1 MLFVGDCPS
10 SDIAFQVAADEA
22 MLVACEEGILAPH
35 TSILRVW
42 RQRSWAVVLGASG
55 KVAEDVNLAACR
67 QRGVTIARRS
77 SGGGTVLLG
86 PGTLCVSWVRPLND
100 FPSALRDVRLL
111 QVTMLEELAAAI
123 RHLQP
128 RLEVV
133 ASGDWA
139 IGGRKC
145 AGSAQRRMK
154 SHVLVHVSILNRTPL
169 EEVSRFL
176 AEPARRP
183 DYRAERTHDDF
194 LKNLDLDPPRLIDAF
209 SSLSCISEAT
219 FSLPANLMQL
229 ADRLADE
236 RFRLAEWTFRF

>member
-1 MLFVGDCPS
+1 MLFVVDSPS
-10 SDIAFQVAADEA
+10 SDIAFQIAADEA
-22 MLVACEEGILAPH
+22 MLVACEEGILNPH
-35 TSILRVW
+35 TSVLRVW

-55 KVAEDVNLAACR
+55 KVADDVNLDACR

-86 PGTLCVSWVRPLND
+86 PGTLCVSWVRPLSD
-100 FPSALRDVRLL
+100 FAPALRDVRLL
-111 QVTMLEELAAAI
+111 QVSMLEELAAAM
-123 RHLQP
+123 RHLEP

-139 IGGRKC
+139 ISGHKC

-154 SHVLVHVSILNRTPL
+154 THVLVHVSILNRTPL
-169 EEVSRFL
+169 GEVSRFL

-194 LKNLDLDPPRLIDAF
+194 LTNLDLDPPRLIDAL

-219 FSLPANLMQL
+219 FSLPSNLVQL

-236 RFRLAEWTFRF
+236 RFRIAEWTFRF

>member
-1 MLFVGDCPS
+1 MLFVGEGPS
-10 SDIAFQVAADEA
+10 SDIAFQIAADEA
-22 MLVACEEGILAPH
+22 MLVACEEGLLAPH

-55 KVAEDVNLAACR
+55 KVADDVNLHECR
-67 QRGVTIARRS
+67 QRGVAVARRS

-100 FPSALRDVRLL
+100 FPPALRDVRLL
-111 QVTMLEELAAAI
+111 QVSMLEELAAAI
-123 RHLQP
+123 RHLEP

-154 SHVLVHVSILNRTPL
+154 THVLVHVSILNRTPL

-176 AEPARRP
+176 AEPSRRP

-194 LKNLDLDPPRLIDAF
+194 LTNLDLDPPRLIDAL

-236 RFRLAEWTFRF
+236 RFRIAEWTFRF